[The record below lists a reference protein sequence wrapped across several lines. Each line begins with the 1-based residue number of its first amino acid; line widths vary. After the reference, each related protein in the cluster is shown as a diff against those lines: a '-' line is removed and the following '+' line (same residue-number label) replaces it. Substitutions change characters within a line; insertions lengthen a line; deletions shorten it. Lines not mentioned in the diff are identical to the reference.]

1 MWEDL
6 IVHSEKANGKNN
18 EAVMQGRS
26 CMLFGAVANNIYIVL
41 IKTECGLHTRMWREV
56 NI

>member
-6 IVHSEKANGKNN
+6 IVHSEKANRKNN